1 MAASIPSTQCH
12 RLGST
17 LRALGDHS
25 RDRHAAARPA
35 ARPAA
40 AAADDDDDPR
50 VSSWPLG
57 DPLVYSE
64 ELPGADT
71 PGISPEEAAFFR
83 ENGFCVKVLRRIAS
97 RHPRSCQCYHR
108 CAALPS
114 LRHSV
119 SQPASPGAA
128 CRYHG
133 CVSVTAR
140 CDHAQRGLLS
150 RESLSPGREIFWQ
163 NVPSWCGSAFFAPF
177 SYNAKRPFVKTG
189 SGQRNEKALKQRMAF
204 LQHRPKQSREL
215 G

>member
-83 ENGFCVKVLRRIAS
+83 ENGFCVKVLKRIAS
-97 RHPRSCQCYHR
+97 RRRTRAAASATSPLR
-108 CAALPS
+108 CLACAIQ
-114 LRHSV
+114 SV
-119 SQPASPGAA
+119 SQPHLLLPAATMAVCRLPLAAIIHSAGFSAENLSRQGVRSSGRTSPPGAEA
-128 CRYHG
+128 PYLRHFL
-133 CVSVTAR
+133 TMQN
-140 CDHAQRGLLS
+140 DHLS
-150 RESLSPGREIFWQ
+150 RP
-163 NVPSWCGSAFFAPF
+163 APDKEMK
-177 SYNAKRPFVKTG
+177 KR
-189 SGQRNEKALKQRMAF
+189 
-204 LQHRPKQSREL
+204 
-215 G
+215 